1 MAALAVQYGLQT
13 HFQKKYLSKDVN
25 KLGLILACE
34 VIKLIIAMA
43 ALFVESMNGKPVNL
57 FSRETARSVV
67 LCSAPALIYV
77 VQNFCVQT
85 AYVELNPITF
95 NCLNQTKLI
104 TTATALYL
112 IKGVRQN
119 KKQMLALSLV
129 SVGAMLLS
137 VRGSENGANA
147 ENMSTTTGVA
157 MSLTGTVL
165 SGIAATVTQIFM
177 QDMRLSPF
185 LVTLAMCIVSI
196 VTVGS
201 SIVSQ
206 TKIMGE
212 PLLSVFDHWTAS
224 SIVPVIT
231 QALGG
236 LLVGLV
242 TNYCGSIDKGISFVC
257 GLAVSAVCQCAVT
270 RVMLPW
276 NALLALLFVAQGSF
290 MHTKESML
298 AKVRAKTKT
307 Q

>member
-1 MAALAVQYGLQT
+1 
-13 HFQKKYLSKDVN
+13 
-25 KLGLILACE
+25 
-34 VIKLIIAMA
+34 
-43 ALFVESMNGKPVNL
+43 
-57 FSRETARSVV
+57 
-67 LCSAPALIYV
+67 
-77 VQNFCVQT
+77 
-85 AYVELNPITF
+85 
-95 NCLNQTKLI
+95 
-104 TTATALYL
+104 
-112 IKGVRQN
+112 
-119 KKQMLALSLV
+119 
-129 SVGAMLLS
+129 
-137 VRGSENGANA
+137 
-147 ENMSTTTGVA
+147 
-157 MSLTGTVL
+157 
-165 SGIAATVTQIFM
+165 
-177 QDMRLSPF
+177 
-185 LVTLAMCIVSI
+185 
-196 VTVGS
+196 
-201 SIVSQ
+201 
-206 TKIMGE
+206 MGE